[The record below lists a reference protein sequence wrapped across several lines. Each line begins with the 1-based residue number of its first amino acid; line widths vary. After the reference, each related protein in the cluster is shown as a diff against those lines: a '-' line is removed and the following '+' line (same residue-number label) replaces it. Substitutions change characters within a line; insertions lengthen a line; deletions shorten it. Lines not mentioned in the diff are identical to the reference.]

1 MLTNGVA
8 NGELWNGFSSFDL
21 EFGIFVC
28 RRRAWSEHGVAEQF
42 KKSRMNVTSSQSEF
56 QIRNLIL
63 KIFPQKCITSND
75 SPSLS
80 VVRS

>member
-1 MLTNGVA
+1 MVTWRDNL
-8 NGELWNGFSSFDL
+8 
-21 EFGIFVC
+21 
-28 RRRAWSEHGVAEQF
+28 

-63 KIFPQKCITSND
+63 NIFPQKHVGSND

-80 VVRS
+80 VVRRYILGSPVSFFWLLVALWVPAHGAEGMKRPE